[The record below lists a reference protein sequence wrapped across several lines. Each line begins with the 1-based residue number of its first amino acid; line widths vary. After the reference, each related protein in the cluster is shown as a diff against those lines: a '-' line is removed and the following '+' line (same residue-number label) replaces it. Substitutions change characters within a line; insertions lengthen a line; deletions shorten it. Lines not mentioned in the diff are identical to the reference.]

1 MIFDAAEKYQSQIP
15 AMQMLVALGYEPLSQ
30 AEALRLRGGRLRAV
44 VLDDVLADQLL
55 KINRYTY
62 RGREYGF
69 DLEDAHEAM
78 RRLKPTPDRIKG
90 LVATNQDVYDSLILG
105 TTITKTIDGDSK
117 SFSFRYIDWE
127 NPRNNRYQVA
137 AEVSIERT
145 GTTQTKRCDIVGFV
159 NGIPFLVIENK
170 RPTETLKRAASQLI
184 GYQSDDNIPHLF
196 HFAQVLVT
204 MNRQDARYATVGTPA
219 KFWQGWR
226 DAEDKDEIISACAN
240 RALTAEERSAV
251 FSGDFAAARPYF
263 EAMVT
268 EGERSVTGQDR
279 TLYALCRPERLLD
292 LVRRFNIFDG
302 GVRKIARHQQY
313 FGILR
318 AVERVKQYDMEGRR
332 KGGVIW
338 HTQGS
343 GKSLTMVMLGKAL
356 GAGPRDCQPAHRD
369 CDRPR
374 RSG

>member
-15 AMQMLVALGYEPLSQ
+15 AMQMLVALGFEPLSQ
-30 AEALRLRGGRLRAV
+30 GEALRLRGGRLRAV

-137 AEVSIERT
+137 TEVSIERT
-145 GTTQTKRCDIVGFV
+145 GKTQTKRCDIVGFV

-196 HFAQVLVT
+196 YFAQVRDGGHAGEVLAGLARCR
-204 MNRQDARYATVGTPA
+204 RQGRYHFRLCESCLDRRG
-219 KFWQGWR
+219 
-226 DAEDKDEIISACAN
+226 
-240 RALTAEERSAV
+240 EER
-251 FSGDFAAARPYF
+251 
-263 EAMVT
+263 
-268 EGERSVTGQDR
+268 
-279 TLYALCRPERLLD
+279 RLQ
-292 LVRRFNIFDG
+292 RRFC
-302 GVRKIARHQQY
+302 
-313 FGILR
+313 
-318 AVERVKQYDMEGRR
+318 RR
-332 KGGVIW
+332 P
-338 HTQGS
+338 
-343 GKSLTMVMLGKAL
+343 AL
-356 GAGPRDCQPAHRD
+356 L
-369 CDRPR
+369 
-374 RSG
+374 